1 MGYMGETGWP
11 WMPVAFFVPTAGVR
25 TGPVPSSWGSRHISL
40 NTSRGRRIVHGI
52 YHIKSINSYHDRL
65 KSWIRRF
72 NGVATKYLPNYL
84 AWQEH
89 LDEARKLQRGLG
101 EQKLF
106 ISAVSTVRPIQAA

>member
-1 MGYMGETGWP
+1 MSPDSILCSDCRRSYGTCAIKLGLK
-11 WMPVAFFVPTAGVR
+11 
-25 TGPVPSSWGSRHISL
+25 HISL
-40 NTSRGRRIVHGI
+40 NTSRGKGIVHGI
-52 YHIKSINSYHDRL
+52 YHIKSVNSYHDRL

-72 NGVATKYLPNYL
+72 RGVATKYLPNYL

-106 ISAVSTVRPIQAA
+106 IAAVSAAVFIRAA